1 MCKQN
6 SKSDILIYRGLD
18 IPPKGS
24 PKQKLFLQKK
34 KKKTQENRRASKV

>member
-6 SKSDILIYRGLD
+6 SKSDILIYSGLD

-24 PKQKLFLQKK
+24 PKQKTILAKEEKQN
-34 KKKTQENRRASKV
+34 TRESKSF